1 MCLYFFREM
10 ILLKGV
16 LRESL
21 FSGVYFCSLTPFYTL
36 VSNFYPFCIYCH
48 IHYADMFKFQFL
60 HVSIR
65 TLFIFISSI
74 LQGINKSFSLMFTV
88 VVAAFWGLIT
98 WGQVLTVALNLCPQL
113 LGQRFGKG
121 T

>member
-1 MCLYFFREM
+1 MCLYFLREM
-10 ILLKGV
+10 VLLKGV

-21 FSGVYFCSLTPFYTL
+21 SSGVDLCSLTPFYTL

-48 IHYADMFKFQFL
+48 IHYADMFKFQLL

-65 TLFIFISSI
+65 ILFICISSI
-74 LQGINKSFSLMFTV
+74 LQDINKSFSLMFTV
-88 VVAAFWGLIT
+88 VVAPFWGLIAR
-98 WGQVLTVALNLCPQL
+98 GQLLTVALNLCPQL